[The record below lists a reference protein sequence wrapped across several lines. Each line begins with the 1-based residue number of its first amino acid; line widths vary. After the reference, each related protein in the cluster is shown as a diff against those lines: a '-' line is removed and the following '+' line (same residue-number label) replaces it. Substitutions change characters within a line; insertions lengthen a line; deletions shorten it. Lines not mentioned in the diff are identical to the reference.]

1 MINDDFLYISYVA
14 LCSLFALLKM
24 KKISLDNFSV
34 APMAMVHPH
43 IRTPKNWYN
52 RFILGC
58 WTFSLICLLTII
70 SVYQTIVLLHAQNI
84 IYYLV
89 IFCQLL
95 FLVHFYNASCSAWF
109 LVIRVFCFFTSYYYS
124 LSILIL
130 CFSQQLMLLIPFDR
144 APLHFS
150 CIRLSSMSLIVRL

>member
-1 MINDDFLYISYVA
+1 MINDDFLYISYDA

-70 SVYQTIVLLHAQNI
+70 SVYQAIVLRHAQNI

-89 IFCQLL
+89 IFCQML
-95 FLVHFYNASCSAWF
+95 FSSCSAWF
-109 LVIRVFCFFTSYYYS
+109 VVIRLYCCF
-124 LSILIL
+124 
-130 CFSQQLMLLIPFDR
+130 LLIITACRFWFCAFHNTFNTFWWGASPFQ
-144 APLHFS
+144 LYQIKFHVTH
-150 CIRLSSMSLIVRL
+150 C